1 MDAGFWGLG
10 SLGVSDCDSGPIP
23 DELSREKCL
32 SHCMKSAFLKS
43 ILLLQM
49 SELNFSKGNAKRALS
64 ARAPTVYAE
73 AEAVNSL

>member
-1 MDAGFWGLG
+1 
-10 SLGVSDCDSGPIP
+10 
-23 DELSREKCL
+23 
-32 SHCMKSAFLKS
+32 MKSAFLKS

-73 AEAVNSL
+73 AGAVNSL